1 MSHGH
6 ISHRKAF
13 RSVVFVPRRRS
24 RRPVGRLPDDV
35 APAAADDMA
44 QFQSERGF
52 ALPTTIFLV
61 TFLTVLLATAL
72 ARARS
77 DHEVANSGQSVVDAL
92 AIAESGLQTY
102 MDGQTSRPSDGD
114 SVRINLTGGY
124 ADVAALVLQNPAD
137 QTENEYFVIR
147 STGYVIDPNQGATPI
162 AERTVA
168 QMALWQVGRISQIAA
183 LVAANGIKTSI
194 LAGINL
200 HGDDHS
206 TCSAPDIAGARL
218 ATQFPPAGNYRGNP
232 PIWIGETADSVAN
245 ETGISWQLIT
255 DGAFSYDYTD
265 LSSMTDSSSYYIDGD
280 LTLTANG
287 EGLLIV
293 TGDLTT
299 AAGFAVWNGIIL
311 VGGQIIF
318 QVNNNRFRGIV
329 ATGLNEQLGGPPVQK
344 NMMNKKDRDYKFY
357 YASCNVEDALKALTG
372 LIPIN
377 NAWIDNWATY

>member
-1 MSHGH
+1 MA
-6 ISHRKAF
+6 RF
-13 RSVVFVPRRRS
+13 R
-24 RRPVGRLPDDV
+24 
-35 APAAADDMA
+35 
-44 QFQSERGF
+44 SERGF
-52 ALPTTIFLV
+52 ALPTVIFLV

-77 DHEVANSGQSVVDAL
+77 DHEVADSGQSVVDAL
-92 AIAESGLQTY
+92 AIAESGLQIFL
-102 MDGQTSRPSDGD
+102 DGQTSRPSDGD
-114 SVRINLTGGY
+114 SVRINVTGGY
-124 ADVAALVLQNPAD
+124 TDVVVLVLQNPAD

-168 QMALWQVGRISQIAA
+168 QMALWQAGRISQIAA
-183 LVAANGIKTSI
+183 LVAANGITLTPVGEI
-194 LAGINL
+194 DL

-206 TCSAPDIAGARL
+206 TCSTSDIAGVRL
-218 ATQFPPAGNYRGNP
+218 ATQVAPAGDYRGNP

-245 ETGISWQLIT
+245 ETGINWQLIT
-255 DGAFSYDYTD
+255 DGAFGYDYTD

-299 AAGFAVWNGIIL
+299 AGGFEEWNGIVL

-329 ATGLNEQLGGPPVQK
+329 ATGLNAQIAGMPPVAGNTMDQ
-344 NMMNKKDRDYKFY
+344 NGRDYHFDY
-357 YASCNVEDALKALTG
+357 HSCNVENALKTRTG
-372 LIPIN
+372 LVPIN

>member
-1 MSHGH
+1 M
-6 ISHRKAF
+6 A
-13 RSVVFVPRRRS
+13 
-24 RRPVGRLPDDV
+24 
-35 APAAADDMA
+35 DMA
-44 QFQSERGF
+44 RFGSERGF
-52 ALPTTIFLV
+52 ALPTVIFLV
-61 TFLTVLLATAL
+61 AFLTVLLATAL

-124 ADVAALVLQNPAD
+124 ADVVALVLQNPAD

-147 STGYVIDPNQGATPI
+147 STGYVIDPNQGPTPI

-245 ETGISWQLIT
+245 ETGINWQLIT

-299 AAGFAVWNGIIL
+299 AGGFEEWNGIVL

-318 QVNNNRFRGIV
+318 QVNNNRFYGIV
-329 ATGLNEQLGGPPVQK
+329 ATGLNEQIAALPTVAG
-344 NMMNKKDRDYKFY
+344 NMMFQSFWSYHFDYH
-357 YASCNVEDALKALTG
+357 SCNVENALKTRTG
-372 LIPIN
+372 LMPID